1 MERGQGFERF
11 HRTEAPRLRLLV
23 AFMVDDQALRDPILI
38 GSWLIVRHRWPELA
52 RQPRPDLWLLTMTLR
67 ALRHR
72 GTPVTVAPVPQVE
85 TSLPG
90 TDTAAVVAGLRALDP
105 PLRLAVV
112 LRHLLGLNLDE
123 VADVADLP
131 AQLIRDQL
139 SRGLRSVEDHL
150 DKRATG

>member
-11 HRTEAPRLRLLV
+11 HRAEAPRLRLLV
-23 AFMVDDQALRDPILI
+23 ALMVDDQALRDPILT

-67 ALRHR
+67 TLRHR
-72 GTPVTVAPVPQVE
+72 GAPLTVATVQQVE
-85 TSLPG
+85 TSLPCSEP
-90 TDTAAVVAGLRALDP
+90 AAVVAGLRALDP
-105 PLRLAVV
+105 PLRLVVV
-112 LRHLLGLNLDE
+112 LRHLLGLSLDE

-131 AQLIRDQL
+131 VQLIRDHL

-150 DKRATG
+150 DERATG